1 MAIGFH
7 FDDIEA
13 AAFGYTI
20 VEDEYEGQILVPIDE
35 DKRDD
40 KEENEAPPIGAPYHD

>member
-20 VEDEYEGQILVPIDE
+20 EEDEWGQVLVPIDKDKKDDDE
-35 DKRDD
+35 D
-40 KEENEAPPIGAPYHD
+40 EIEVPPIGAPYHD